1 MERSIFL
8 SKALGIYLLIVSL
21 SMLINMPYFFI
32 RVQLLM
38 HDPNAMFI
46 TGFMTLILGI
56 LMVLSHNV
64 WEWSWRVLVTI
75 IAWLT
80 LLKGMSVVACP
91 TYLID
96 LTNSVSA
103 SKATIYSAAV
113 IDLILALVL
122 CYYGFNCK
130 KTKKS
135 R

>member
-1 MERSIFL
+1 MERSFFL
-8 SKALGIYLLIVSL
+8 AKAIGIYLLIVSI
-21 SMLINMPYFFI
+21 SMIINMPYFFI
-32 RVQLLM
+32 RIQLLM

-64 WEWSWRVLVTI
+64 WEWNWRVIVTI

-80 LLKGMSVVACP
+80 LFKGISVVACP
-91 TYLID
+91 AYLID

-103 SKATIYSAAV
+103 SKATVYAAAV
-113 IDLILALVL
+113 IDLVLALVL
-122 CYYGFNCK
+122 CYYGFGCK
-130 KTKKS
+130 KSKKS